1 MCGLPCMRIRF
12 DAEKSERGRDIMDTV
27 TSSPVLQD
35 TSVDCSYGRAV
46 LYHACALGFRVP
58 NQDTVERFLSYEG
71 VTVLART
78 ASVLD
83 AQGSG
88 ELSGQVLRLTAI
100 RERTLSALVAAYQ
113 RLFGHTARGIVSPYE
128 TEYGDEALFQQ
139 PHEIGDLAGFYR
151 AFGLML
157 NTSAHE
163 RPDHISCECEFMCF
177 LALKEAY
184 ALEHPDPVMVE
195 ETRKASRLFLRDH
208 LGRFG
213 PAFSHK
219 LAHADRGGFY
229 GALGDLCYAFLSW
242 ECQRVGVTAG
252 PVELGLRPATD
263 DRVPTACGSG
273 VDCAAL
279 PGACGPEAMAE
290 EG

>member
-1 MCGLPCMRIRF
+1 
-12 DAEKSERGRDIMDTV
+12 
-27 TSSPVLQD
+27 
-35 TSVDCSYGRAV
+35 
-46 LYHACALGFRVP
+46 
-58 NQDTVERFLSYEG
+58 
-71 VTVLART
+71 
-78 ASVLD
+78 
-83 AQGSG
+83 
-88 ELSGQVLRLTAI
+88 
-100 RERTLSALVAAYQ
+100 
-113 RLFGHTARGIVSPYE
+113 
-128 TEYGDEALFQQ
+128 
-139 PHEIGDLAGFYR
+139 
-151 AFGLML
+151 
-157 NTSAHE
+157 
-163 RPDHISCECEFMCF
+163 MCF